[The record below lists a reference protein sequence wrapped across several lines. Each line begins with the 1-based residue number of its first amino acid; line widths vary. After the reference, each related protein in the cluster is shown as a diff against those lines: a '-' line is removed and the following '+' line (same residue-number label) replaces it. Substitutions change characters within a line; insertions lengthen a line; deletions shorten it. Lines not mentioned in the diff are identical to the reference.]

1 MNTRA
6 KSGGQIGANGEW
18 YNGGE
23 FLPSSEK
30 TVKGEMKKS
39 PAKKGTGKRQIA
51 PFVWEVAPEGM
62 GSIYQRYSQV
72 WKMENGKME
81 VFKGLNREYYGEKF
95 LAEAQE
101 MAERWNRGERW
112 MPD

>member
-6 KSGGQIGANGEW
+6 KAGGQIGINGEW
-18 YNGGE
+18 YDGGE
-23 FLPSSEK
+23 FLPSSPK
-30 TVKGEMKKS
+30 TTKGE
-39 PAKKGTGKRQIA
+39 AKKATNGSGKRQIA
-51 PFVWEVAPEGM
+51 PFVWEIPPEGM
-62 GSIYQRYSQV
+62 RSIYQKYSQV
-72 WKMENGKME
+72 WKMTSGKME
-81 VFKGLNREYYGEKF
+81 VFRGLNREYYGEKF